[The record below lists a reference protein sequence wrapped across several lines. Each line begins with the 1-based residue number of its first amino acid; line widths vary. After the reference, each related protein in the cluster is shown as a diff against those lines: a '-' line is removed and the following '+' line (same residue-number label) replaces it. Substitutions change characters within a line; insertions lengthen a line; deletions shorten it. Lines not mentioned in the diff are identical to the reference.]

1 VGECV
6 LDMICFIVSVSCV
19 CVCVCVC
26 GYTMSCGCVC
36 VCWICHAM
44 CVLEMSC
51 IVGECVL
58 DMLCFR
64 GECVGWTC
72 VLWVSVCVLY
82 VMFYT

>member
-6 LDMICFIVSVSCV
+6 CVLDIPCHV
-19 CVCVCVC
+19 
-26 GYTMSCGCVC
+26 GVC

-82 VMFYT
+82 VMFNT